1 MVVWRGIPLRS
12 AFCYSE
18 MVSAGGCTWHG
29 SCRLSLSWR
38 CLRSRLACSSSSSST
53 SAAAPGTGTATA
65 VAAGTCPTSNTVKF
79 AKTKFVAD
87 AALAGGAFKR
97 YIYTPAK
104 DGKLKKG
111 ASGRVL
117 ALVKAAAAG
126 AFVIN
131 RLKAAETAAQ
141 GNPTLCKVFVA
152 PAAEVHGRPD
162 RAGRQGQ
169 ERRHQPVGRRRRL
182 ERADRRA
189 RRGHLRRRR
198 LHRQRQRQ
206 HHRLT
211 PASRSPAV
219 RRSFSGRPRALRPG
233 AVPSPWCRRGGCCV
247 PSTRR

>member
-1 MVVWRGIPLRS
+1 MHVIRKLSVVFVMALL
-12 AFCYSE
+12 AF
-18 MVSAGGCTWHG
+18 TT
-29 SCRLSLSWR
+29 
-38 CLRSRLACSSSSSST
+38 ACSSSSSST
-53 SAAAPGTGTATA
+53 SAAGTGTATA

-126 AFVIN
+126 AFVVN

-152 PAAEVHGRPD
+152 PAQKFTAALTGLVGKAKSGGIDPSDVDGASSALTDVHNAATSGGSGFTD
-162 RAGRQGQ
+162 NAN
-169 ERRHQPVGRRRRL
+169 
-182 ERADRRA
+182 
-189 RRGHLRRRR
+189 
-198 LHRQRQRQ
+198 
-206 HHRLT
+206 
-211 PASRSPAV
+211 ASIT
-219 RRSFSGRPRALRPG
+219 G
-233 AVPSPWCRRGGCCV
+233 
-247 PSTRR
+247 

>member
-1 MVVWRGIPLRS
+1 MHVGRKLSVVFVMALL
-12 AFCYSE
+12 AF
-18 MVSAGGCTWHG
+18 TT
-29 SCRLSLSWR
+29 
-38 CLRSRLACSSSSSST
+38 ACSSSSSST
-53 SAAAPGTGTATA
+53 SAAASGTGTAA
-65 VAAGTCPTSNTVKF
+65 AAAAGACPTSNTVKF

-152 PAAEVHGRPD
+152 PAAKFTAALTGLVGKAKSGGIDPSDVDGASGALNEVHDAATSGG
-162 RAGRQGQ
+162 AGF
-169 ERRHQPVGRRRRL
+169 
-182 ERADRRA
+182 ADNA
-189 RRGHLRRRR
+189 N
-198 LHRQRQRQ
+198 
-206 HHRLT
+206 
-211 PASRSPAV
+211 ASIT
-219 RRSFSGRPRALRPG
+219 G
-233 AVPSPWCRRGGCCV
+233 
-247 PSTRR
+247 

>member
-1 MVVWRGIPLRS
+1 MHVVRKLLAVLVMGLL
-12 AFCYSE
+12 ALT
-18 MVSAGGCTWHG
+18 V
-29 SCRLSLSWR
+29 
-38 CLRSRLACSSSSSST
+38 ACSSSSSST
-53 SAAAPGTGTATA
+53 SAAASGTGTAAA
-65 VAAGTCPTSNTVKF
+65 VAAGSCPTSNTVKF

-152 PAAEVHGRPD
+152 PAAKFTAALTGLVGKAKSGGIDPSDVDGASGALTDLHDAATSGG
-162 RAGRQGQ
+162 AGFTDN
-169 ERRHQPVGRRRRL
+169 
-182 ERADRRA
+182 AN
-189 RRGHLRRRR
+189 
-198 LHRQRQRQ
+198 
-206 HHRLT
+206 
-211 PASRSPAV
+211 ASI
-219 RRSFSGRPRALRPG
+219 SG
-233 AVPSPWCRRGGCCV
+233 
-247 PSTRR
+247 

>member
-1 MVVWRGIPLRS
+1 M
-12 AFCYSE
+12 
-18 MVSAGGCTWHG
+18 
-29 SCRLSLSWR
+29 
-38 CLRSRLACSSSSSST
+38 
-53 SAAAPGTGTATA
+53 
-65 VAAGTCPTSNTVKF
+65 AAGTCPTSNTVKF

-152 PAAEVHGRPD
+152 PAQKFTAALTGLVGKAKSGGINPSDVDGASSALTDVHNAATSGGP
-162 RAGRQGQ
+162 AS
-169 ERRHQPVGRRRRL
+169 PTTP
-182 ERADRRA
+182 
-189 RRGHLRRRR
+189 
-198 LHRQRQRQ
+198 
-206 HHRLT
+206 T
-211 PASRSPAV
+211 PASPANASLRQRSGARRTRYRPA
-219 RRSFSGRPRALRPG
+219 ALDR
-233 AVPSPWCRRGGCCV
+233 
-247 PSTRR
+247 